1 MTATPPDP
9 HPAQAHFDLAL
20 SLVAQGRH
28 AEAEHAYRQV
38 LAILPGAAVAHSN
51 LGNVL
56 EVLERFAEAEAHVRL
71 ASVLDPNLP
80 EAHCNLASLMRHAGR
95 LEEAELAYRRALALR
110 PDYPDALFG
119 LATLLLSLGR
129 FEEGWPLYESRYA
142 HPRFVH
148 QRTRAMLPCPQWQG
162 ETLAGRSLLVWQED
176 GLGDMIQFA
185 RYLPMLKAAGASR
198 VSVACMGALH
208 RLLAGAAGVDAV
220 LDHDSAQARAASFDC
235 WTSLLSAPAHFGTSA
250 ITIPAP
256 VVLPME
262 PARLARW
269 RARLDTLDTLA
280 PGAGRKVGLAWKGNP
295 QHHNDAHR
303 SLPSL
308 AALAPL
314 WSVPRI
320 GFVSLQ
326 KGAGEDEIAPAAA
339 SQPLLALGAEAED
352 LADSAAILAQLDLL
366 ICVDT
371 SVAHLAATLGVP
383 CWVLLPGRD
392 VDWRWMHGRED
403 TPWYPARLRLFR
415 QRDGE
420 GWERVVARVRQA
432 LGEWARTPSA

>member
-208 RLLAGAAGVDAV
+208 RLLAGVAGVDAV

-371 SVAHLAATLGVP
+371 SVAHLAATLGVQLGAASENTTP
-383 CWVLLPGRD
+383 RGQLTVTAPVMFGKLHLLPITHEYLR
-392 VDWRWMHGRED
+392 R
-403 TPWYPARLRLFR
+403 YP
-415 QRDGE
+415 
-420 GWERVVARVRQA
+420 
-432 LGEWARTPSA
+432 